1 MINVAQGITVS
12 GYIRDVAGEV
22 LSNAY
27 IIFTNRDKST
37 EYTYYCYS
45 DVKRD
50 GSYSVD
56 IVPGTYDIAI
66 YSGSDTTYI
75 YSQRFTGNI
84 SGRNYSSDVKKISVR
99 SKNNGYN
106 IENIGT
112 WYDEDGNSVGAGAY
126 VYLAPGT
133 YRLTG
138 RGVALAGTI
147 TATINRKTSYVV
159 ADIKTDYEEI
169 GDRTSINASVGT
181 YYRFVPKMTAAYYIY
196 SSSGSSNNPYGHLYD
211 ADGEVLTIND
221 DDKQEHISTGNDH
234 DFYMSYNCEAGK
246 VYYIN
251 VTRNSSMVYITTEY
265 PGN

>member
-1 MINVAQGITVS
+1 M
-12 GYIRDVAGEV
+12 E
-22 LSNAY
+22 
-27 IIFTNRDKST
+27 
-37 EYTYYCYS
+37 
-45 DVKRD
+45 
-50 GSYSVD
+50 
-56 IVPGTYDIAI
+56 
-66 YSGSDTTYI
+66 
-75 YSQRFTGNI
+75 
-84 SGRNYSSDVKKISVR
+84 
-99 SKNNGYN
+99 
-106 IENIGT
+106 
-112 WYDEDGNSVGAGAY
+112 

-147 TATINRKTSYVV
+147 TATINSKTSYVV

>member
-1 MINVAQGITVS
+1 M
-12 GYIRDVAGEV
+12 
-22 LSNAY
+22 SNAY

-50 GSYSVD
+50 GSYSVN

-84 SGRNYSSDVKKISVR
+84 SGRNYSSDVKRYPLDQKD
-99 SKNNGYN
+99 NGYN

-133 YRLTG
+133 LQTYRS
-138 RGVALAGTI
+138 RGCFSRNY
-147 TATINRKTSYVV
+147 NR
-159 ADIKTDYEEI
+159 
-169 GDRTSINASVGT
+169 N
-181 YYRFVPKMTAAYYIY
+181 
-196 SSSGSSNNPYGHLYD
+196 
-211 ADGEVLTIND
+211 
-221 DDKQEHISTGNDH
+221 DKQQ
-234 DFYMSYNCEAGK
+234 DFICCSRY
-246 VYYIN
+246 
-251 VTRNSSMVYITTEY
+251 
-265 PGN
+265 